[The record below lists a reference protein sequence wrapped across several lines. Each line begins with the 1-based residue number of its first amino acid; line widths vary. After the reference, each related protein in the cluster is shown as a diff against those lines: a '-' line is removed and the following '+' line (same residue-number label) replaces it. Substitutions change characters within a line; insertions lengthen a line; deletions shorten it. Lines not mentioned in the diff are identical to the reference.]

1 MKPDPDDMPTL
12 QGNDAVLRYC
22 HELGAVGITAW
33 RVKTAVMKREI
44 EPHRCGNQNWFSRNA
59 VHRWI
64 DSLLQPVPSRFVG
77 VHAGRGSNDTATQP

>member
-12 QGNDAVLRYC
+12 RGNAGVLHYC

-33 RVKTAVMKREI
+33 RVKTAVIDRELT
-44 EPHRCGNQNWFSRNA
+44 PHRCGNQNWFSRNA

-64 DSLLQPVPSRFVG
+64 DSLVQPEPSRFVG
-77 VHAGRGSNDTATQP
+77 VHAGRAPNDAATQP